1 MVNLLDRIK
10 ANILSEEAPKV
21 TQVFEKKDT
30 PETTTIVQQVIE
42 PKVIKQNNPGTPL
55 MGFTLDTLATELG
68 VVLEKA
74 MHKAGVNSVNA
85 EVFGIFNELEIV
97 PKGFMRITDEY
108 SEKDFYVL
116 KNSNRMTEIFKSLVK
131 ALNSSSSEVISFPY
145 LVETTLELPLKYVP
159 NKSEFEYKTI
169 KTTGM
174 YLTPKEIDGLNYK
187 FITEIQ
193 FCKKNEEVAD
203 SVDLL
208 TMKVDREE
216 WKAAPYRI

>member
-1 MVNLLDRIK
+1 MVKLLDRIK
-10 ANILSEEAPKV
+10 ANIASEEAPAV
-21 TQVFEKKDT
+21 TQVFEKKNE
-30 PETTTIVQQVIE
+30 PETITVVQPILE
-42 PKVIKQNNPGTPL
+42 PKVIKQNNPGTPV
-55 MGFTLDTLATELG
+55 MGFTLDILANELG

-74 MHKAGVNSVNA
+74 MHRAGVNSVNA
-85 EVFGIFNELEIV
+85 DVFGIFNEFGIV
-97 PKGFMRITDEY
+97 PKGFTKISDEY
-108 SEKDFYVL
+108 SGRDFYVL

-145 LVETTLELPLKYVP
+145 LVETSLELPLKYVSS
-159 NKSEFEYKTI
+159 KTEFEYKNI
-169 KTTGM
+169 KTTGL

-193 FCKKNEEVAD
+193 FCERNKDVSD